1 LQALPAVIVSGRR
14 SSMDVATNRES
25 LTALP
30 SFGRVTEAF
39 AAAIDVPT
47 VPPDLSP
54 VVRDVSRWD
63 ERARRNWAGYERD
76 SVFTRSLGLGV
87 AIADA
92 IRLQRAVRTRRIDEW
107 LAAAPA
113 EDVARFEAWR
123 DAFFARCDAL
133 AALGTAGL
141 VASELSM
148 PDDGVLNMAIHN
160 PARLGALIG
169 GRRSVFA
176 TLSVYA
182 ATVVLLAREWVF
194 FRAFVVRQMRRM
206 GIPLSSRKARN
217 ATRRLNESAGR
228 LLITHRHAE
237 ILLGAY
243 AALEERGVSGRDADR
258 LVLRALEFGHK
269 TSGKPW
275 KGLSRLV
282 DLAVYSGVDP
292 KAPEWASIFDSAY
305 AGPVDYTHVPGRE
318 WIVRDYQLGKHL
330 MQIDGKIAP
339 GDRWAGLQQ
348 GRGSLST
355 GYLRGGHERVEFGRR
370 YSKSLAA
377 FLDSMVVAE
386 GTDHQRL
393 RKAFLPFFTQTAVL
407 SQAQFVEQT
416 VGELLDHA
424 AAVAR
429 RNGGA
434 FDLRNDFAYL
444 FPVRVICRVL
454 ELPAGDVPSVQHWAE
469 ASVRS
474 MDTEAGLSLAVSR
487 EGQRAADEL
496 REYLERKLASARSG
510 TFSGHVIGTV
520 ARDESLSE
528 AERVANLGV
537 VIFAGFETTTGLIS
551 KGMEALLRHPEQWSY
566 LRGAMVPA
574 APAMVDG
581 TLMPD
586 LEWRWLAWAARQS
599 ERNVDLARRDRL
611 TAITRR
617 SPEAAARFEAVYGQE
632 EVLDRAVEELLRW
645 TAPGTVVPLTASKD
659 MQVTL
664 EAAMV
669 VKGCPHA
676 AGDSLTIRRGETIAV
691 AVDELNRRCP
701 VGGGRFDAG
710 EPASLDVSRGDNTSH
725 LSFGLRHS
733 CIGAFLA
740 KENAKRAIEGILRRF
755 PDLELAGDPI
765 PQEMELFS
773 GLASLP
779 VRSRR
784 CLS

>member
-1 LQALPAVIVSGRR
+1 
-14 SSMDVATNRES
+14 MNVATNSES

-30 SFGRVTEAF
+30 SFGRVKEAF
-39 AAAIDVPT
+39 ATAIDAPT
-47 VPPDLSP
+47 VPADLAT
-54 VVRDVSRWD
+54 VVRDVSAWD
-63 ERARRNWAGYERD
+63 ERARRNWASYERD
-76 SVFTRSLGLGV
+76 SVFGRSIGLGV

-92 IRLQRAVRTRRIDEW
+92 IRLQRAVRTRRIDQW
-107 LAAAPA
+107 LAAAPTG
-113 EDVARFEAWR
+113 EVEKFEAWR
-123 DAFFARCDAL
+123 DAFFGRCDAL

-141 VASELSM
+141 VASGLSM
-148 PDDGVLNMAIHN
+148 PDDGVLKMAIHN

-169 GRRSVFA
+169 GRGSVFA

-182 ATVVLLAREWVF
+182 ATIVLLARERVF
-194 FRAFVVRQMRRM
+194 FRAFVVRQLRRM
-206 GIPLSSRKARN
+206 GVPLSSRKARN
-217 ATRRLNESAGR
+217 ATRRLNESAGH
-228 LLITHRHAE
+228 LLITNRHAE
-237 ILLGAY
+237 SLLAAY
-243 AALEERGVSGRDADR
+243 TALAERGVSGPDADR

-275 KGLSRLV
+275 KGLSRLI

-292 KAPEWASIFDSAY
+292 KTTEWGSVFDATY
-305 AGPVDYTHVPGRE
+305 AAPVDYTHVPGRE

-339 GDRWAGLQQ
+339 GERWAGLQQ

-386 GTDHQRL
+386 GADHQRL

-407 SQAQFVEQT
+407 AQAQFVEQT
-416 VGELLDHA
+416 VSELLDHA
-424 AAVAR
+424 TDAAR

-454 ELPAGDVPSVQHWAE
+454 ELPAEDVPSVQHWAE

-496 REYLERKLASARSG
+496 REYLEQKLALARAG
-510 TFSGHVIGTV
+510 NFGGHVIRTV
-520 ARDESLSE
+520 AHDETLSE

-566 LRGAMVPA
+566 LRDAMVPA
-574 APAMVDG
+574 APVAVDG

-586 LEWRWLAWAARQS
+586 LEWRWLAWATRQS
-599 ERNVDLARRDRL
+599 ERNVDLERRDRL
-611 TAITRR
+611 TAVTQR
-617 SPEAAARFEAVYGQE
+617 SPEAAARYEAIRAQE
-632 EVLDRAVEELLRW
+632 DVLERAVEELLRW

-659 MQVTL
+659 MQVAL
-664 EAAMV
+664 ESAMV
-669 VKGCPHA
+669 VKGCPHG

-701 VGGGRFDAG
+701 VGAGRFDLG
-710 EPASLDVSRGDNTSH
+710 EPASLDVSRADNTSH

-779 VRSRR
+779 VRSRS

>member
-1 LQALPAVIVSGRR
+1 MG
-14 SSMDVATNRES
+14 VATNRES

-30 SFGRVTEAF
+30 SFGRVKEVF
-39 AAAIDVPT
+39 GGAIDVPT
-47 VPPDLSP
+47 VPVDLAP
-54 VVRDVSRWD
+54 VVRDVSAWD
-63 ERARRNWAGYERD
+63 ERARRHWASYERD
-76 SVFTRSLGLGV
+76 SVFARSFGIGV

-141 VASELSM
+141 VASGLSM
-148 PDDGVLNMAIHN
+148 PDDGVLSMAVHN
-160 PARLGALIG
+160 PARLGGLIG
-169 GRRSVFA
+169 GRRSVLA

-182 ATVVLLAREWVF
+182 ATILLLIREWVF
-194 FRAFVVRQMRRM
+194 FRAFVVRQLRRM
-206 GIPLSSRKARN
+206 GVPLSSRKARD

-228 LLITHRHAE
+228 LLLTHRHAE

-243 AALEERGVSGRDADR
+243 TALEERGVSGADADR

-292 KAPEWASIFDSAY
+292 KTMEWDSVFDTTY
-305 AGPVDYTHVPGRE
+305 AAPVDYTHVPGRE

-355 GYLRGGHERVEFGRR
+355 GYLRGGHERVAFGRR

-393 RKAFLPFFTQTAVL
+393 RKAFLPFFTQAAVL

-416 VGELLDHA
+416 VTELLDHA
-424 AAVAR
+424 TGVAR

-444 FPVRVICRVL
+444 FPVRVICHVL
-454 ELPAGDVPSVQHWAE
+454 ELPAEDVPSVQHWAE

-496 REYLERKLASARSG
+496 REYLERKLESARSG
-510 TFSGHVIGTV
+510 TFGGHVIGDV

-551 KGMEALLRHPEQWSY
+551 KGMEALLRHPEQWRY
-566 LRGAMVPA
+566 LRDAMVQATPV
-574 APAMVDG
+574 MVDG
-581 TLMPD
+581 TLIQIWNGAG
-586 LEWRWLAWAARQS
+586 WRGPLGSRRGTWTWRAAIAGRPS
-599 ERNVDLARRDRL
+599 RNARPRPPRDSRRSARR
-611 TAITRR
+611 RR
-617 SPEAAARFEAVYGQE
+617 YSSA
-632 EVLDRAVEELLRW
+632 
-645 TAPGTVVPLTASKD
+645 
-659 MQVTL
+659 
-664 EAAMV
+664 
-669 VKGCPHA
+669 
-676 AGDSLTIRRGETIAV
+676 
-691 AVDELNRRCP
+691 
-701 VGGGRFDAG
+701 
-710 EPASLDVSRGDNTSH
+710 
-725 LSFGLRHS
+725 
-733 CIGAFLA
+733 
-740 KENAKRAIEGILRRF
+740 
-755 PDLELAGDPI
+755 
-765 PQEMELFS
+765 
-773 GLASLP
+773 
-779 VRSRR
+779 RSRSCCAGR
-784 CLS
+784 RPGLSCR

>member
-1 LQALPAVIVSGRR
+1 
-14 SSMDVATNRES
+14 MEVATNSVS

-30 SFGRVTEAF
+30 SFGRVKEAF
-39 AAAIDVPT
+39 AAPIDAPT
-47 VPPDLSP
+47 VPADLAP
-54 VVRDVSRWD
+54 VVRDVSAWD
-63 ERARRNWAGYERD
+63 ERARRNWASYERD
-76 SVFTRSLGLGV
+76 SVFARSLALGV
-87 AIADA
+87 AISDA

-107 LAAAPA
+107 LAAAPPD
-113 EDVARFEAWR
+113 DVVRFEAWR

-148 PDDGVLNMAIHN
+148 PDDGVLSMAIHN
-160 PARLGALIG
+160 PARLGGLIG
-169 GRRSVFA
+169 GRRSLFA

-182 ATVVLLAREWVF
+182 ATIVLLAREWVF
-194 FRAFVVRQMRRM
+194 FRAFMVRQLRRM
-206 GIPLSSRKARN
+206 GVPLSARKARD

-243 AALEERGVSGRDADR
+243 DALEERGVSGADADR
-258 LVLRALEFGHK
+258 LVLQALEFGHK

-292 KAPEWASIFDSAY
+292 KAKEWSSVFDTTY
-305 AGPVDYTHVPGRE
+305 AAPVDYTHVPGRE
-318 WIVRDYQLGKHL
+318 WIVRDYRLGKHL

-393 RKAFLPFFTQTAVL
+393 RKAFLPFFTQPAVL
-407 SQAQFVEQT
+407 SQAEFVERT

-424 AAVAR
+424 TAVAR

-434 FDLRNDFAYL
+434 FDLRKDFAYL

-454 ELPAGDVPSVQHWAE
+454 ELPAEDVPSVQHWAE

-496 REYLERKLASARSG
+496 REYLERKLSLARSG
-510 TFSGHVIGTV
+510 EFGGHVIGTV
-520 ARDESLSE
+520 AHDETLSE

-551 KGMEALLRHPEQWSY
+551 KGMEALLRHPKQWSY
-566 LRGAMVPA
+566 LRDALVSETPVT
-574 APAMVDG
+574 VDG
-581 TLMPD
+581 ALIPD
-586 LEWRWLAWAARQS
+586 LEWRWLSWAARQS
-599 ERNVDLARRDRL
+599 ERNVDLVRRDRL
-611 TAITRR
+611 TAVTQRW
-617 SPEAAARFEAVYGQE
+617 PDAAARFKAVYGLE

-664 EAAMV
+664 ESAMV
-669 VKGCPHA
+669 VKGCPYA

-701 VGGGRFDAG
+701 VGGGQFDTGDA
-710 EPASLDVSRGDNTSH
+710 ASLDVSRGDNASH

-779 VRSRR
+779 VRSRS
-784 CLS
+784 CVS